1 MRRPL
6 RALPRYTLF
15 QMPELVLIIVAL
27 VFARWW
33 LDWQWSTVVIIVA
46 VWVAKDVLLFPL
58 LWRAYDTDPRAAL
71 NTLVGR
77 RGTARDRLSPH
88 GYVVI
93 HGELWEA
100 EVIGGKTVE
109 PGSRVQVREMRG
121 LTLLVEPDDGAG

>member
-1 MRRPL
+1 MVDSGHYRRSLGRQRRIAFPAALARLRYRSARRP
-6 RALPRYTLF
+6 
-15 QMPELVLIIVAL
+15 QH
-27 VFARWW
+27 
-33 LDWQWSTVVIIVA
+33 
-46 VWVAKDVLLFPL
+46 
-58 LWRAYDTDPRAAL
+58 
-71 NTLVGR
+71 
-77 RGTARDRLSPH
+77 LSPH

>member
-1 MRRPL
+1 MRRAF

-15 QMPELVLIIVAL
+15 QLPELVLLIVVL

-33 LDWQWSTVVIIVA
+33 LDWQWSTVAIIVA
-46 VWVAKDVLLFPL
+46 AWIAKDALLFPL

-77 RGTARDRLSPH
+77 RGTARDRLSPR
-88 GYVVI
+88 GYVDI

-100 EVIGGKTVE
+100 EVLGGKTVE
-109 PGSRVQVREMRG
+109 PGGRVHVREMRG
-121 LTLLVEPDDGAG
+121 LTLLVERDDTAG